1 MLKSISCE
9 KIVETT
15 LIFKSSL
22 NSVVGADDAH
32 NSIGKSSILMLID
45 FAFGGDDFPTKC
57 DDVIKNIGDFDVG
70 MVFEFDKK
78 YSFIRNTG
86 TSNDVYYLEEQSV
99 LNIEEFRDFLQK
111 KYNIDKYSLSFRECV
126 SGFYRIYQRDNYNDK
141 RPLDNFHKE
150 GWVSIRK
157 RILKLFNE
165 YSTIERLEQDKKAE
179 TEHKN
184 DIKGTFNT
192 GAITKINKRIFKQNE
207 DKILELRDLITNIK
221 KSLETNVTDIKS
233 LISKEN
239 SALKRNKDSLIEMRV
254 KLETSLSRIEDSLSK
269 TALKNS
275 KNFVQIV
282 EFFPEIDKERLSQV
296 DSFHNGISKIMRSQL
311 NEEKRSIIENI
322 NDINKEIQAIDKKLL
337 EIVNSKEESV
347 YMLEKLIELDRLEK
361 SLIQQNN
368 FWEKDEDVKERIRVI
383 NLDIK
388 NSLVDSID
396 KIQKTINEGL
406 GKYINKIYLEN
417 PINPVIHILDN
428 DYKFDRGD
436 DRGTGKGFANMISLD
451 LTFLENTCLPNII
464 HDSLLFKNMDV
475 TSIENLISTYSDFD
489 KQIFISID
497 EVSKYESKT
506 QGRIKSSQFLKLDKN
521 RVAFG
526 VKWKNKSI

>member
-1 MLKSISCE
+1 M
-9 KIVETT
+9 
-15 LIFKSSL
+15 
-22 NSVVGADDAH
+22 
-32 NSIGKSSILMLID
+32 
-45 FAFGGDDFPTKC
+45 
-57 DDVIKNIGDFDVG
+57 
-70 MVFEFDKK
+70 
-78 YSFIRNTG
+78 
-86 TSNDVYYLEEQSV
+86 
-99 LNIEEFRDFLQK
+99 
-111 KYNIDKYSLSFRECV
+111 

-165 YSTIERLEQDKKAE
+165 YSTIERLEQNKKTE

-192 GAITKINKRIFKQNE
+192 DAITKINKRIFKQNE

-239 SALKRNKDSLIEMRV
+239 SALKRNKDSLIQMRV

-275 KNFVQIV
+275 KNFVQLV

-311 NEEKRSIIENI
+311 NEEKRSIIDNI
-322 NDINKEIQAIDKKLL
+322 NDINKEIQVIDKKLL

-368 FWEKDEDVKERIRVI
+368 FWEKDDDVKERIKSI

-406 GKYINKIYLEN
+406 EKYINKIYLEN

-451 LTFLENTCLPNII
+451 LTFLEKTCLPNII

-475 TSIENLISTYSDFD
+475 TSI
-489 KQIFISID
+489 
-497 EVSKYESKT
+497 
-506 QGRIKSSQFLKLDKN
+506 
-521 RVAFG
+521 
-526 VKWKNKSI
+526 